1 MNIMNKIYCA
11 SVHLTHFPI
20 PVTEM
25 FLANTKEVLFFEISR
40 YLAIC
45 ERKVI
50 AGEFANDF
58 ARCYE
63 GGNKMI
69 FRYIGGDEIIVMEK

>member
-1 MNIMNKIYCA
+1 MNKIYCA
-11 SVHLTHFPI
+11 SVHLTHFPN

-25 FLANTKEVLFFEISR
+25 FLATSKEVLFFEVSR

-45 ERKVI
+45 DRKDI

-63 GGNKMI
+63 GGNKLI
-69 FRYIGGDEIIVMEK
+69 FRYSHGDEIIVMEK

>member
-1 MNIMNKIYCA
+1 MNKIYCA
-11 SVHLTHFPI
+11 SVHLTHFPK

-25 FLANTKEVLFFEISR
+25 FLANSKEVLFFEISR

-45 ERKVI
+45 DRKDI
-50 AGEFANDF
+50 AGEFSNDF

-63 GGNKMI
+63 GGNKLI
-69 FRYIGGDEIIVMEK
+69 FRYSHGDEIIVMEK

>member
-1 MNIMNKIYCA
+1 MNKIYCA

-45 ERKVI
+45 ECKVI
-50 AGEFANDF
+50 VGEFANDF
-58 ARCYE
+58 ALCYE

-69 FRYIGGDEIIVMEK
+69 FRYFGGDEIIVVEK

>member
-1 MNIMNKIYCA
+1 MNKIYCA
-11 SVHLTHFPI
+11 SVHLTHYQK

-45 ERKVI
+45 DRKDI

-63 GGNKMI
+63 GGNKLI
-69 FRYIGGDEIIVMEK
+69 FHYFCGDEIIVLEK

>member
-1 MNIMNKIYCA
+1 MNKIYCA
-11 SVHLTHFPI
+11 SVHLTHFPK

-25 FLANTKEVLFFEISR
+25 FLANSKEVLFFEVSR

-45 ERKVI
+45 DRKDI
-50 AGEFANDF
+50 AGEFSNDF

-63 GGNKMI
+63 GGNKLI
-69 FRYIGGDEIIVMEK
+69 FRYSHGDEIIVMEK

>member
-1 MNIMNKIYCA
+1 MNKIYCA
-11 SVHLTHFPI
+11 SVHLTHFSK

-25 FLANTKEVLFFEISR
+25 FLSNTKEVLFFEISR
-40 YLAIC
+40 YLAIF
-45 ERKVI
+45 ERKDI

-69 FRYIGGDEIIVMEK
+69 FRYFGGDEIIVMEK